1 MEVRLA
7 KSKYVQLS
15 ELGSR
20 FNLSFSGQLILNRK
34 IIALDGVKQRL
45 LVFETDK
52 TPDQAYVI
60 ALNKIASVTVKKTY
74 SSIRPGELRN
84 KRMEEFLK
92 RIDLQFRYRD
102 NKDLI
107 VLPFYECGTDDPGN
121 LGRLEKDAKN
131 WQIML
136 AKIAGLQTVREFIIN

>member
-1 MEVRLA
+1 MELRLA
-7 KSKYVQLS
+7 KNKYVQLS

-20 FNLSFSGQLILNRK
+20 FNLSFSGQLILNRL
-34 IIALDGVKQRL
+34 IIALDGLKQRL
-45 LVFETDK
+45 LVFATDK
-52 TPDQAYVI
+52 PLDEAYVI
-60 ALNKIASVTVKKTY
+60 ALNKIAAVTVKKTY

-92 RIDLQFRYRD
+92 RIDLQFQYRD
-102 NKDLI
+102 NRDLV
-107 VLPFYECGTDDPGN
+107 VLPFYQRETDEPAN

-136 AKIAGLQTVREFIIN
+136 AKIAGLQTAREFIIN